1 MIKMT
6 VENAHKAGIR
16 VAICGD
22 IAGDVNLTKGFAEMG
37 VDELSVPA
45 ILIPRLV

>member
-1 MIKMT
+1 MT

-22 IAGDVNLTKGFAEMG
+22 LAGDASLTEAFAGMG

-45 ILIPRLV
+45 ILIPNLL